1 MGAQG
6 TPHPLRA
13 HSFTMTPRLYRVFV
27 PSRVLVL
34 AFDEEAAAQFVL
46 EEQVDNLIMEEMSVV
61 KLTEENILP
70 KEREVRPYFSGEVKE
85 RIIRAASN
93 WLLIIKAEEDEE
105 RRQQEDFARR
115 QLKLPGVE

>member
-1 MGAQG
+1 
-6 TPHPLRA
+6 
-13 HSFTMTPRLYRVFV
+13 MTPRLYRVFV

-70 KEREVRPYFSGEVKE
+70 KERDVQPYFSGEVKE